1 MSNTVYANKVIA
13 AKATDLLMTSLNHR
27 NLMTIDTDLQGS
39 EGMTKTINTY
49 TYTGEAEVLAAGS
62 GSTAGKRGSV
72 AYVGKDYTVACIQ
85 QAFDYLDEDFMK
97 DSKVVDIATQGAT
110 QVMVNF
116 LTDKFYEALA
126 TEDASHNPLVGKTE
140 FANGSAISYDTVV
153 DAIADMGIEDESKLV
168 LVIPNE
174 WKADL
179 RKDDDYKSAR
189 MGEVVYNGQ
198 VGQIAG
204 IPVVAT
210 KRLDHTATV
219 AAKAYLLTPE
229 AITLFVKKNVEVEQ
243 DRNSDTRANAVY
255 LREYYVC
262 ALTDAT
268 KARKICEAAAAQ
280 QGQS

>member
-1 MSNTVYANKVIA
+1 MSNTVYANKVIE
-13 AKATDLLMTSLNHR
+13 AKATELLKTKLNHR
-27 NLMTIDTDLQGS
+27 SLMTIDTDLQGS

-49 TYTGEAEVLAAGS
+49 TYTGVAEVLAAGV
-62 GSTAGKRGSV
+62 GSTAGTRGSV
-72 AYVGKDYTVACIQ
+72 AYVGKDYTVQCIQ

-97 DSKVVDIATQGAT
+97 DNKVVDIATQGAVE
-110 QVMVNF
+110 VMTNF

-140 FANGSAISYDTVV
+140 FANGSAISYDTIV
-153 DAIADMGIEDESKLV
+153 DAIADMKMEDESKLV
-168 LVIPNE
+168 LLIPTD
-174 WKADL
+174 WKADI
-179 RKDDDYKSAR
+179 RKDNDYVAAR

-210 KRLDHTATV
+210 KVLNADV
-219 AAKAYLLTPE
+219 ANSIPAKAYLLTPE

-243 DRNSDTRANAVY
+243 DRNKDTRSNAVY
-255 LREYYVC
+255 LREYYIC

-268 KARKICEAAAAQ
+268 KARKICEAAE
-280 QGQS
+280 

>member
-1 MSNTVYANKVIA
+1 MSNTVFANKVIG

-27 NLMTIDTDLQGS
+27 SLMTIDTDLQGS

-49 TYTGEAEVLAAGS
+49 TYTGEAEVLAAGV
-62 GSTAGKRGSV
+62 GSTAAKRGSV
-72 AYVGKDYTVACIQ
+72 AYVGKDYTVDCIQ

-97 DSKVVDIATQGAT
+97 DNKVVDIATQGAT

-116 LTDKFYEALA
+116 LTDKFYDALA
-126 TEDASHNPLVGKTE
+126 TTSSGSELVGKTE
-140 FANGSAISYDTVV
+140 FAHGSAISYDTIV

-189 MGEVVYNGQ
+189 MGEVIYNGQ

-210 KRLDHTATV
+210 KRLNHTATV

-229 AITLFVKKNVEVEQ
+229 AVTLFVKKNVEVEQ

-255 LREYYVC
+255 LREYYIC

-268 KARKICEAAAAQ
+268 KARKICEAAAAANA
-280 QGQS
+280 GN

>member
-1 MSNTVYANKVIA
+1 MSNTVYANKVIG

-27 NLMTIDTDLQGS
+27 SLMTIDTDLQGS

-62 GSTAGKRGSV
+62 GSTAAKRGSV

-126 TEDASHNPLVGKTE
+126 TTSSGAELVGKTE

-153 DAIADMGIEDESKLV
+153 DAISDMNIEDESKLV

-189 MGEVVYNGQ
+189 MGEVIYNGQ

-210 KRLDHTATV
+210 KALNHTATA

-229 AITLFVKKNVEVEQ
+229 AVTLFVKKNVEVEQ

-268 KARKICEAAAAQ
+268 KARKIVEAAAAQ

>member
-1 MSNTVYANKVIA
+1 MSNTVFANKVIA
-13 AKATDLLMTSLNHR
+13 SKATELLMTKLNHR
-27 NLMTIDTDLQGS
+27 SLMTIDTDLQGS

-49 TYTGEAEVLAAGS
+49 TYTGEAEILNAGV
-62 GSTAGKRGSV
+62 GSTTAKRGSV
-72 AYVGKDYTVACIQ
+72 AYVGKDYTVNCIQ
-85 QAFDYLDEDFMK
+85 EAFDYLDEDFMK

-110 QVMVNF
+110 EVMANF
-116 LTDKFYEALA
+116 LTGKFYEALA
-126 TEDASHNPLVGKTE
+126 TQSSGVDLVGKTT
-140 FANGSAISYDTVV
+140 FAKNGAIGYDVIV
-153 DAIADMGIEDESKLV
+153 DAISDMNIEDESQLV

-210 KRLDHTATV
+210 KALNHTGSGANLV
-219 AAKAYLLTPE
+219 PAKAYLLTPE
-229 AITLFVKKNVEVEQ
+229 AVTLFVKKAMEVEQ
-243 DRNSDTRANAVY
+243 DRNSDTRSNAVY
-255 LREYYVC
+255 LREYYIC

-268 KARKICEAAAAQ
+268 KARKIEEASA
-280 QGQS
+280 

>member
-1 MSNTVYANKVIA
+1 
-13 AKATDLLMTSLNHR
+13 
-27 NLMTIDTDLQGS
+27 
-39 EGMTKTINTY
+39 
-49 TYTGEAEVLAAGS
+49 
-62 GSTAGKRGSV
+62 
-72 AYVGKDYTVACIQ
+72 
-85 QAFDYLDEDFMK
+85 
-97 DSKVVDIATQGAT
+97 
-110 QVMVNF
+110 
-116 LTDKFYEALA
+116 
-126 TEDASHNPLVGKTE
+126 
-140 FANGSAISYDTVV
+140 
-153 DAIADMGIEDESKLV
+153 MGIEDESKLV

-210 KRLDHTATV
+210 KRLDHTGSGANLV
-219 AAKAYLLTPE
+219 PAKAYLLTPE

-243 DRNSDTRANAVY
+243 DRNSDTRSNAVY

-268 KARKICEAAAAQ
+268 KARKIVEAAA
-280 QGQS
+280 